1 MKRQSTS
8 DQSAPGQSVGQSIGR
23 PESDPPMQGGG
34 EMMGDAPRGAAIRFL
49 VESALRKVASD
60 YGDRSPKDRDAW
72 IDRLCAALT
81 SDSETSHQSVIGA
94 LIANGVSS
102 EQVYQDYVPE
112 AARRLGEMW
121 ISDRASFVDVT
132 LGAARLQAL
141 FRAAGDGSGA
151 TMLGRSIPLGQEIL
165 MVIPAFEQ
173 HSLGAFVAADTFRR
187 HGVWVRMAIGMEAAE
202 LAQLLREG
210 RFAAV
215 GLSLSTRKSVESAGE
230 LIEYLRNKLG
240 SLPPV
245 LVGGRCVAENDDV
258 LALCGA
264 DLAVQSVREAI
275 ERCGLATVTERL
287 TMRENT

>member
-1 MKRQSTS
+1 
-8 DQSAPGQSVGQSIGR
+8 
-23 PESDPPMQGGG
+23 
-34 EMMGDAPRGAAIRFL
+34 MMGDAPRGAAIRFL

-102 EQVYQDYVPE
+102 EQVYQDYVPA

-151 TMLGRSIPLGQEIL
+151 SMLGRSIPLGQEIL
-165 MVIPAFEQ
+165 MVIPSFEQ

>member
-8 DQSAPGQSVGQSIGR
+8 DQSSPGQSVGQSTGQ

-102 EQVYQDYVPE
+102 EQVYQDYVPA

-151 TMLGRSIPLGQEIL
+151 SMLGRSIPLGQEIL
-165 MVIPAFEQ
+165 MVIPSFEQ